1 MARRPFFSGNYG
13 SALGSTANA
22 ANLIARAGETQGQ
35 AMANIGKQVGGMIQQ
50 YGLNKEK
57 RDKAEAAFQA
67 DAGRLA
73 KDSPQKFVS
82 MQSDPVIGKALKRI
96 QEGKG
101 TQADF
106 DKYNAFR
113 AADKEAT
120 LQKMQLQQMQNSQ
133 ITQELLNEN
142 RRLINK
148 LEAGTLDAK
157 IEEQDAK
164 TEIAKTDAAYGPD
177 QQTSLLAARDAG
189 TAATRQRT
197 KQSEELFPLVK
208 QYKEGQISYQD
219 LLKKRLATSQTSGL
233 TSSNSDRYREVSK
246 EIDGIMDDFATVVDG
261 EKLTIEDMIKDITDT
276 GEIILRDDISV
287 RAESSIPRLEDLLKE
302 KLELDQSR
310 ILRNVPLTDGS
321 RRDMTQSEF
330 NIMQQKDREKEEQ
343 ARLLGQAQ
351 MQAGSGYN
359 VKQPTMFR

>member
-1 MARRPFFSGNYG
+1 
-13 SALGSTANA
+13 
-22 ANLIARAGETQGQ
+22 
-35 AMANIGKQVGGMIQQ
+35 
-50 YGLNKEK
+50 
-57 RDKAEAAFQA
+57 
-67 DAGRLA
+67 
-73 KDSPQKFVS
+73 
-82 MQSDPVIGKALKRI
+82 
-96 QEGKG
+96 
-101 TQADF
+101 
-106 DKYNAFR
+106 
-113 AADKEAT
+113 
-120 LQKMQLQQMQNSQ
+120 
-133 ITQELLNEN
+133 
-142 RRLINK
+142 
-148 LEAGTLDAK
+148 
-157 IEEQDAK
+157 
-164 TEIAKTDAAYGPD
+164 
-177 QQTSLLAARDAG
+177 
-189 TAATRQRT
+189 
-197 KQSEELFPLVK
+197 LFPLVK

-343 ARLLGQAQ
+343 ARLFEQAQ

>member
-35 AMANIGKQVGGMIQQ
+35 AMANMGQQIGGMIQQ
-50 YGLNKEK
+50 YGLNKQK

-67 DAGRLA
+67 DAGRLM

-133 ITQELLNEN
+133 IAQELLNEN
-142 RRLINK
+142 RRLRNK
-148 LEAGTLDAK
+148 YEADTLPARVTK
-157 IEEQDAK
+157 EK
-164 TEIAKTDAAYGPD
+164 AAATTAQVGADYAPD
-177 QQTSLLAARDAG
+177 QQTSLLTARDVN
-189 TAATRQRT
+189 TAATRQ
-197 KQSEELFPLVK
+197 KIEQSEELFPLVK

-343 ARLLGQAQ
+343 ARLFEQAQ